1 MVEEGWGSPA
11 DEHTQRGLMRRASEA
26 LGLRPADAV
35 GLALIAVASGAVAVN
50 ALMMQSGPHPA
61 PIVAATPKAEASKVA
76 SGAAAKGQD
85 SKSLESKLLDPKAL
99 AAKAVQGEATGS
111 LAPVPVARPVALNA
125 TASVAPP
132 AATPAARPRQQI
144 IADLQREL
152 QRHGLYDGPPD
163 GVLGPKT
170 EAAIRDIEL
179 ALGWHESGEPTEALL
194 AALKHAET
202 KPPPRPPL
210 PVVDTR
216 TVAVQ
221 RALARL
227 GYGPVRPDG
236 RPGGET
242 RAAVQRF
249 ERDRNLPVTGEI
261 SDRLVRELAAV
272 SGMPIE

>member
-1 MVEEGWGSPA
+1 MRSEMVEEGWGAP
-11 DEHTQRGLMRRASEA
+11 DEERTQRGVLRRVSEA

-35 GLALIAVASGAVAVN
+35 GLMVIAVASGAVAVN

-61 PIVAATPKAEASKVA
+61 PIVAAVPKAEASK
-76 SGAAAKGQD
+76 GAAGAESKG
-85 SKSLESKLLDPKAL
+85 LESKLLDPKAL
-99 AAKAVQGEATGS
+99 VHKAAVGEATGA
-111 LAPVPVARPVALNA
+111 LAPLPVARPAALNA
-125 TASVAPP
+125 TAAVAPQ

-152 QRHGLYDGPPD
+152 QRHGLYDGTPD

-179 ALGWHESGEPTEALL
+179 ALGWRESGEPTEALL
-194 AALKHAET
+194 AALKRADT
-202 KPPPRPPL
+202 KPPPPRPPL

-261 SDRLVRELAAV
+261 SDRLVRELASV